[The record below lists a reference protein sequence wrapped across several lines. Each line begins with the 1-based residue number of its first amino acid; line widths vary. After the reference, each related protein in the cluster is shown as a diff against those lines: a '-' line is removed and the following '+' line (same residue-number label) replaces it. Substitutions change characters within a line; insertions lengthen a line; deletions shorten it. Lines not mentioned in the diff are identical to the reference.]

1 MNKQF
6 VIITAKG
13 DKLKVS
19 LSSCYESL
27 TDTIIKSKHI
37 PFDII
42 EISIE
47 GNPTNGPVTIET
59 FNNIAKWV
67 IECIDKE
74 PDTILFYFCDC
85 KTPIPN
91 IRPSKDLLPAQYR
104 NDLFSLLFRR
114 YVPLSSDMW
123 VDETLVFGEDDP
135 YIFHILHRE
144 SHSTLINDI
153 AIELETTLNIITEQK

>member
-1 MNKQF
+1 MNKQID
-6 VIITAKG
+6 IITAKG

-19 LSSCYESL
+19 LSSCYESI
-27 TDTIIKSKHI
+27 TDTIIQSRHI

-47 GNPTNGPVTIET
+47 GNPTNGPVTIVT
-59 FNNIAKWV
+59 FRKIAKWMV
-67 IECIDKE
+67 DCIDKE

-85 KTPIPN
+85 NTPIPN

-104 NDLFSLLFRR
+104 NNLFSRLFQR
-114 YVPLSSDMW
+114 YVTLSSDMW
-123 VDETLVFGEDDP
+123 VDETLVFGEENP

-144 SHSTLINDI
+144 SHSTLISDI
-153 AIELETTLNIITEQK
+153 ARELESTLNIIAEQK